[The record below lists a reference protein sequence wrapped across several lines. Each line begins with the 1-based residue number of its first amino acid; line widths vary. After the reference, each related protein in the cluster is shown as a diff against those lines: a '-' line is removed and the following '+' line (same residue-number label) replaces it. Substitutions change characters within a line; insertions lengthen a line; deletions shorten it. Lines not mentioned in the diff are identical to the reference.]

1 MKTVFLLFFLPAV
14 ALAQSPDVTKQGEE
28 IFNKTCASGY
38 CHGGGGAGGGAPRIA
53 ARGFDQTFISNTVTR
68 GIPNTLSRAER
79 NAVVVYVGKLN
90 GIANTATGS
99 GGVSTAAPAG
109 AALSGEA
116 AR

>member
-68 GIPNTLSRAER
+68 GIPNTGMQGFANTLSRAEL
-79 NAVVVYVGKLN
+79 NAVVAYVGKLN
-90 GIANTATGS
+90 GIA
-99 GGVSTAAPAG
+99 
-109 AALSGEA
+109 
-116 AR
+116 